1 MRFID
6 ASSIAGCLPE
16 GWEERARDTLEAIR
30 AGAPETRA
38 STINHHQD
46 LWKELKPLLEKL
58 SHKKCWYC
66 ESAERRSDY
75 AVDHFRPKNRVA
87 ETGNDG
93 YWWLAFDCTNYR
105 LACTYCNSRRVDRD
119 GGTSGGKQ
127 DHFPLLDE
135 SSRATCEADCL
146 EDEQVVL
153 LDPLRPGDPLLLDF
167 RDDGMPRPVYNKN
180 EHPVLHKR
188 AIVSIDLYHLQHQDI
203 VEARALLFKKVSD
216 LVKKGN
222 RFWKNYSQGD
232 PTAKDAFDDVV
243 EQLAGLLAP
252 AAELSSTA
260 RAALAGFRTIRWVE
274 RLLEQF

>member
-6 ASSIAGCLPE
+6 TSDLADRLPD
-16 GWEERARDTLEAIR
+16 GWEERARDALEAVR
-30 AGAPETRA
+30 KATPETRA
-38 STINHHQD
+38 SVINSYKS
-46 LWKELKPLLEKL
+46 LWAELKPILEEF

-75 AVDHFRPKNRVA
+75 AVDHFRPKNRIA

-93 YWWLAFDCTNYR
+93 YWWLAFDYTNYR

-135 SSRATCEADCL
+135 SSRAICEDDCL

-153 LDPLRPGDPLLLDF
+153 LDPLRPSDPLLLDF
-167 RDDGMPRPVYNKN
+167 RDDGMPRPAYSKD
-180 EHPVLHKR
+180 EHAILYKR
-188 AIVSIDLYHLQHQDI
+188 AEVSINLYHLAHQDI
-203 VEARALLFKKVSD
+203 VEARALLFKKVTE
-216 LVKKGN
+216 LVRSGD
-222 RFWKNYSQGD
+222 RFWKEYSEGK
-232 PTAKDAFDDVV
+232 PTARDAFDGVV
-243 EQLAGLLAP
+243 KELASLLAP

-260 RAALAGFRTIRWVE
+260 RAALRGFRSLRWVE
-274 RLLEQF
+274 RLLEH